1 MIGKNATIIC
11 VGGWK
16 YKGDVVDVQINPFS
30 SAQFFKIETKNGF
43 VIVNS
48 RHVVSILYA
57 KS

>member
-16 YKGDVVDVQINPFS
+16 YQGDVVDVQINPFA

-57 KS
+57 KN